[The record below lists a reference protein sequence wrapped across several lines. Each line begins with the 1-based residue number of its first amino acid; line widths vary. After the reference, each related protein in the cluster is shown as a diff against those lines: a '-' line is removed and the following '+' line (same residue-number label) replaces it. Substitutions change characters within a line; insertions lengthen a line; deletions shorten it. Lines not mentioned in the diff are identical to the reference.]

1 MGSTV
6 VPLPGA
12 GGAPGAS
19 GAAGSGTG
27 TSGGYFDSGWPQLLA
42 CILMII
48 LGLVIFIASLKSVPV
63 VNTVVETGKRAAK
76 TAVF

>member
-1 MGSTV
+1 
-6 VPLPGA
+6 
-12 GGAPGAS
+12 
-19 GAAGSGTG
+19 
-27 TSGGYFDSGWPQLLA
+27 
-42 CILMII
+42 MII